1 MTTKSEETTPKM
13 NPEIKELWLDRL
25 ESGKEKQG
33 HGALK
38 KVYPTKKGKVRKV
51 RHCCLGVLCEI
62 AREQGI
68 VSESEVNLLD
78 RDIYEQEDGI
88 NVVFGDDNSEA
99 YLPDAVADWAGITRY
114 SYPGDGGTQFELA
127 DLNDESSSFKKVIKY
142 IKENL

>member
-1 MTTKSEETTPKM
+1 MSEM
-13 NPEIKELWLDRL
+13 NPEIKALWLERL

-38 KVYPTKKGKVRKV
+38 KVYPTKNGKVRKV

-62 AREQGI
+62 GVERGI
-68 VSESEVNLLD
+68 ISQEEVDLLD

-88 NVVFGDDNSEA
+88 NVSFGDAEA
-99 YLPDAVADWAGITRY
+99 YLPDALADWAGIPRAIM
-114 SYPGDGGTQFELA
+114 FESGIQHTLA
-127 DLNDESSSFKKVIKY
+127 DINDESPSFKKVIKY